1 MSFPHWLRSN
11 SEHYL
16 LQDSQARI
24 AKEHGL
30 AGPRAPKSLK
40 DRFWRQVF
48 APTYRLLPWS
58 ARKRAI
64 QALPGSHR
72 KDWPEPNYERRKPA
86 I

>member
-1 MSFPHWLRSN
+1 LRSN

-16 LQDSQARI
+16 LQDSQAEI
-24 AKEHGL
+24 AKARGL
-30 AGPRAPKSLK
+30 PAPRPPRTLK

-48 APTYRLLPWS
+48 APVYKKLPLPV
-58 ARKRAI
+58 RQKAI

-72 KDWPEPNYERRKPA
+72 KDWPEPNYEKRKPA